1 MVGGVCGLGLI
12 LGGAWFLIR
21 RRRGRQGK
29 AEAELQGE
37 GRPLALLHEMDAK
50 PVHEAPAYGGISEMS
65 GQGTYELPASP
76 TAVEAGEGENKLQG
90 TSHRT

>member
-29 AEAELQGE
+29 AETEIQDE
-37 GRPLALLHEMDAK
+37 GQSLAQLHEMDAK
-50 PVHEAPAYGGISEMS
+50 PVHEAPTYGGISEMS
-65 GQGTYELPASP
+65 GQGAYELPASP
-76 TAVEAGEGENKLQG
+76 TAVETGEGENKPQG
-90 TSHRT
+90 TSHST